1 MAVTGDLAGQPITL
15 DNAASEATLLRIEN
29 IMAALSTGPN
39 SAAQQAAAAQAATN
53 FARETGRAV
62 GDVQNLGAGAGTG
75 AVALSGLSRSA
86 GQFSLMTTRA
96 SRQLTGFGQ
105 SISRSNPFDF
115 AKGVISAG
123 GSALGEVLDIT
134 ASKLPVVGNA
144 LGAMGKAAAGL
155 ATFALGAL
163 VGALQTTV
171 QEFNKVQQ
179 AGAIFGGDLMRFR
192 NISNDAGLS
201 MAQYNGVMQRA
212 GEAMASFG
220 GGTVRGAQEFA
231 KASKTFQA
239 GFSDQMLR
247 MGMDFES
254 QGVAVAEY
262 MERLQLSG
270 HALGEMG
277 ATSGDVAA
285 GAARLAK
292 QQKMLATLNGESIES
307 QKQRQKQMRTD
318 AAFQAA
324 IQGMSVQQRDEMQ
337 ALITQFPHL
346 AQSIKETIVTGDA
359 VSAEAIMA
367 VQAAGTQGQIVME
380 GVRNIAEGAD
390 PTSQVSNVMANIEA
404 NSAQIQSELTDSAEI
419 VKMGIL
425 GVNSSFVNAY
435 TEQFLPLQNVAVK
448 AGAKTFSNVE
458 ADMALLEQSSSS
470 AQKAVVK
477 IAQDF
482 QVAQRRI
489 SDGVSNLL
497 DSSFGEDIADL
508 ITLPT
513 RIMAGVT
520 EAIPGAETRPAPTIT
535 PPGTTSTPTELEMD
549 AGTTTGASITGTE
562 LTGAFGLGDVI
573 QSQSNSTSLTVDAIK
588 SLESV
593 FKRQMADL
601 AAAVNR
607 I

>member
-549 AGTTTGASITGTE
+549 AGITTGASITGTE

>member
-29 IMAALSTGPN
+29 IMASQSTGPN

-86 GQFSLMTTRA
+86 GQFSRMTNQA

-115 AKGVISAG
+115 AKSVIQAG
-123 GSALGEVLDIT
+123 GSALGTVLEHT
-134 ASKLPVVGNA
+134 ASKIPVLGNA
-144 LGAMGKAAAGL
+144 LAGVGKAAAGL

-201 MAQYNGVMQRA
+201 LAQYNGVIQRA

-220 GGTVRGAQEFA
+220 GSTTRGAQEFA
-231 KASKTFQA
+231 KASRTFQA
-239 GFSDQMLR
+239 GYSEQMLR
-247 MGMDFES
+247 MGLDYES

-270 HALGEMG
+270 HALGEVG

-346 AQSIKETIVTGDA
+346 AQTIKETIVTGDA

-390 PTSQVSNVMANIEA
+390 PTAQVSNVMANIEA
-404 NSAQIQSELTDSAEI
+404 NSAQIQSELNDSAEI

-435 TEQFLPLQNVAVK
+435 TEQFLPLQSVAVK

-458 ADMALLEQSSSS
+458 ADMALLEQSSST
-470 AQKAVVK
+470 AQQAVVK
-477 IAQDF
+477 IAVDF
-482 QVAQRRI
+482 QNAQREI
-489 SDGVSNLL
+489 SDGVSALL
-497 DSSFGEDIADL
+497 DSSFGADIANL

-513 RIMAGVT
+513 RIMAGAT
-520 EAIPGAETRPAPTIT
+520 QAILPDAETRVAPTIT
-535 PPGTTSTPTELEMD
+535 PPNTPTPTELEMD
-549 AGTTTGASITGTE
+549 APTAP
-562 LTGAFGLGDVI
+562 LTGEQLGSAFGLGDVI
-573 QSQSNSTSLTVDAIK
+573 QSQSTNTSLTVDAIN
-588 SLESV
+588 SLKQE
-593 FKRQMADL
+593 FRRRILDL
-601 AAAVNR
+601 AAV
-607 I
+607 IEKVS

>member
-15 DNAASEATLLRIEN
+15 DNAASEATLLRIES
-29 IMAALSTGPN
+29 IMASQSTGPN

-86 GQFSLMTTRA
+86 GQFSRMTTQA

-115 AKGVISAG
+115 AKSVIQAG
-123 GSALGEVLDIT
+123 GSALGTVLEHT
-134 ASKLPVVGNA
+134 ASKIPVLGNA
-144 LGAMGKAAAGL
+144 LGAVGKAAAGL

-201 MAQYNGVMQRA
+201 MAQYNGVLQRA

-220 GGTVRGAQEFA
+220 GGTTRGAQEFA

-239 GFSDQMLR
+239 GYSDQMLR
-247 MGMDFES
+247 MGLDYES

-270 HALGEMG
+270 HALGEVG

-390 PTSQVSNVMANIEA
+390 PTAQVSNVMANIEA
-404 NSAQIQSELTDSAEI
+404 NSAVIQSELNDSAEI

-435 TEQFLPLQNVAVK
+435 TEQFLPLQSVAVK
-448 AGAKTFSNVE
+448 AGAKTFSSVE
-458 ADMALLEQSSSS
+458 ADMALLEQSSSA
-470 AQKAVVK
+470 AQQAVVK
-477 IAQDF
+477 IAVDF
-482 QVAQRRI
+482 QNAQREI
-489 SDGVSNLL
+489 SDGVSALL
-497 DSSFGEDIADL
+497 DSSFGEDIANL

-513 RIMAGVT
+513 RLMAGAT
-520 EAIPGAETRPAPTIT
+520 QAILPDAETRVAPIIT
-535 PPGTTSTPTELEMD
+535 PPNTPTPTELEMD
-549 AGTTTGASITGTE
+549 APTAP
-562 LTGAFGLGDVI
+562 LTGQELGRAFGLGDVI
-573 QSQSNSTSLTVDAIK
+573 QSQATNTNLTVDAIN
-588 SLESV
+588 SLKQEFRRRLV
-593 FKRQMADL
+593 DL
-601 AAAVNR
+601 AEV
-607 I
+607 IGKIQ